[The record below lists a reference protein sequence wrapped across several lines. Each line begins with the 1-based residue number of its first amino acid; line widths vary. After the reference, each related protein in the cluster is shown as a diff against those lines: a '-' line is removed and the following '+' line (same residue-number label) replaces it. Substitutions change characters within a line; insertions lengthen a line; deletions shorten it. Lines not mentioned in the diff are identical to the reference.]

1 MMQKR
6 LSQIEQMKE
15 QTDERTTKQETSL
28 AKKRITIFGY
38 SFFSFQTFWLDW
50 YRRNW
55 TFLKDLI
62 KYIAQYNFFSPLV
75 LLTATV
81 VSQMQPDHVPTIWNS
96 SSTWIGG
103 YTWCDIAMM
112 LVVSG
117 APCKPDH
124 VDTACNAFQ
133 GWSCFKFG
141 GAQSQTNK
149 REGCVT
155 TKLSILLINLAALLT

>member
-1 MMQKR
+1 MMQKS

-28 AKKRITIFGY
+28 AKKGLQYLGIV
-38 SFFSFQTFWLDW
+38 FFSFQPSWLDW

-112 LVVSG
+112 LVVSWG
-117 APCKPDH
+117 
-124 VDTACNAFQ
+124 TLYTRSR
-133 GWSCFKFG
+133 GRS
-141 GAQSQTNK
+141 
-149 REGCVT
+149 
-155 TKLSILLINLAALLT
+155 L